1 MALPSMTGSG
11 TKPRLPTGTTA
22 LAQNRQIRQGDY
34 IITYSPEGRILSR
47 VYSPLPGSTS
57 TPTVSNRIG
66 GSTGTAATTQSSAGM
81 VTSVPRTNAGQL
93 TRTANSV
100 STSRQYGST
109 GNTAGTR
116 QLGTGSSGS
125 SYGTTNYGGGDTVG
139 AYDNIGG
146 DQSIGNGSGGSMAT
160 GNNSNTQTDT
170 TLWNGP
176 YKNMSGQDIAALDAN
191 PLGHLKYAF
200 GGMDPLANPIFASIM
215 TPYINAVQNPYFALM
230 LNPGLS
236 GADTG
241 GYGNVFSKDTQY
253 NATNNLLRK
262 MAAPG
267 GGYLSLNT
275 GLNALAQGLANPN
288 SAIAQLFQSTLGS
301 DDGIMAQYNLM
312 RDLLAPFLSLGMGKQ
327 QQGIMGALLDN
338 LYNRYT
344 LGSTRGGNQNAE
356 GVTNKDF
363 IEFAMQ
369 QLGYPGATLGS
380 PTAP

>member
-1 MALPSMTGSG
+1 M
-11 TKPRLPTGTTA
+11 
-22 LAQNRQIRQGDY
+22 
-34 IITYSPEGRILSR
+34 
-47 VYSPLPGSTS
+47 
-57 TPTVSNRIG
+57 
-66 GSTGTAATTQSSAGM
+66 
-81 VTSVPRTNAGQL
+81 
-93 TRTANSV
+93 
-100 STSRQYGST
+100 
-109 GNTAGTR
+109 
-116 QLGTGSSGS
+116 
-125 SYGTTNYGGGDTVG
+125 G

-160 GNNSNTQTDT
+160 GNPMNTQTQPINWT
-170 TLWNGP
+170 GP
-176 YKNMSGQDIAALDAN
+176 YKNISAQDAAALEAN

-200 GGMDPLANPIFASIM
+200 GGMDPLANPIFSSIM
-215 TPYINAVQNPYFALM
+215 TPYINAAQNPYFGLM
-230 LNPGLS
+230 LNPTIS
-236 GADTG
+236 GTDAG
-241 GYGNVFSKDTQY
+241 AYGNALGPDTQY
-253 NATNNLLRK
+253 NATYNLLRQ

-288 SAIAQLFQSTLGS
+288 SAIAQLFQSTIGGTGAE
-301 DDGIMAQYNLM
+301 GIAAQYNLL
-312 RDLLAPFLSLGMGKQ
+312 RDMLAPFLSLGMGKQ